1 MINSS
6 ICDKSSFL
14 EPLPTNEVI
23 VMEDRVTTQEAIKE
37 ILEREFNLQVK
48 IVDSKEEAIGIAE
61 KNQEIQCY
69 LLDVH
74 MGNDRQQEGIDALEV
89 IKELNKKSFVV
100 VLTGHPS
107 QEIQRMASR
116 LGADLYREKSL
127 DLENDIRA
135 IGLQIKKRYRDLLQ
149 EQLQTIDRLRE
160 DIIDQL
166 EKINKL
172 DKVYDSS
179 STSLLFKDVNI
190 NAYEKLKLNKEWF
203 ATYQDKYV
211 VFIDGKLIASN
222 EQEQKLLKQLKSIK
236 YQDQPI
242 FFTKVEENPRI
253 IDLPPSLWFD
263 SF

>member
-1 MINSS
+1 MTNSS
-6 ICDKSSFL
+6 ICDKLSFL

-23 VMEDRVTTQEAIKE
+23 VMEDRATTQEAIKE

-69 LLDVH
+69 LLDFH
-74 MGNDRQQEGIDALEV
+74 IGNDRQQEGIDALEV

-116 LGADLYREKSL
+116 LGADLYREQSF
-127 DLENDIRA
+127 DLENDIRE
-135 IGLQIKKRYRDLLQ
+135 IGLQIKQRRHNLLQ
-149 EQLQTIDRLRE
+149 EQLQKIDRLRE
-160 DIIDQL
+160 NVINEL
-166 EKINKL
+166 EKINRL
-172 DKVYDSS
+172 DKLYDSS

-190 NAYEKLKLNKEWF
+190 GAYETLKLNKEWF
-203 ATYQDKYV
+203 AIYKGKYIA
-211 VFIDGKLIASN
+211 FIDGKLIASN
-222 EQEQKLLKQLKSIK
+222 EQEQKLLKQLKAEK
-236 YQDQPI
+236 YQDKPI